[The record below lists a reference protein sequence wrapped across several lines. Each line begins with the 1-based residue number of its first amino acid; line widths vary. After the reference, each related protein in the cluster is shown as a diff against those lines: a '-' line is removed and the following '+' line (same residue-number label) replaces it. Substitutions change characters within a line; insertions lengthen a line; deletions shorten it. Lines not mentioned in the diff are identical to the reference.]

1 MSGTHLREPS
11 EVIARALCKH
21 AGHAP
26 DTRFEGR
33 PMWESFIPEAMAALI
48 ALQSSG
54 YVVIEK

>member
-1 MSGTHLREPS
+1 MPGKRRREPS
-11 EVIARALCKH
+11 EVIARALCEH
-21 AGHAP
+21 ARMAP

-33 PMWESFIPEAMAALI
+33 PMWESFIPEAMAALT